1 MELTYDDADGV
12 RTIRLK
18 GRLDLEGAAAID
30 MKLTSLTV
38 TQQTFVVV
46 DLSGVD
52 FLASMGLA
60 TLVRSARAVRLRK
73 GNMVLFNPIPSVRQV
88 IASTRIDQVLPV
100 YTDMDEAR
108 RAAVAPFSDT

>member
-1 MELTYDDADGV
+1 MELTYDDVNGV

-18 GRLDLEGAAAID
+18 GRLDLDGAAAIE
-30 MKLTSLTV
+30 MKLTSLIV
-38 TQQTFVVV
+38 TQQMFVVV
-46 DLSGVD
+46 DLSAVD

-100 YTDMDEAR
+100 YMDLDEAR
-108 RAAVAPFSDT
+108 RVAAAPFSDA